1 MVPFAYCYDWGV
13 MDDNTRPVAM
23 EEFAANG
30 AKHLVLTSNL
40 IELISGKPKMYLKL
54 KEEARN
60 AGLDFVDSHMPFNF
74 ETDIALPVAEWRPQM
89 LARMKFNL
97 ELIHDYGVDTCC
109 FHICSRYR
117 KEYTMTQHMDAA
129 RRSLE
134 ELLPLA
140 EELGIVICL
149 ENIFQPCNTVDDVL
163 TLINEFPSPYLG
175 ACFDIGHAHMMEQG
189 MNVPD
194 CIVPS
199 HWEGV
204 APVPWE
210 HDVLDRMLPH
220 IVDCHLHDN
229 RGDVDTHTIPGMGS
243 IDWAPA
249 MAKLRTAP
257 RLKNM
262 QSEVIPV
269 RRNGLPIRAIVEA
282 FDRILG

>member
-13 MDDNTRPVAM
+13 FEEKGRQVAM
-23 EEFAANG
+23 AEFAANG
-30 AKHLVLTSNL
+30 VKHIVLTSTL
-40 IELISGKPKMYLKL
+40 IEMISGNPKLYLKL
-54 KEEARN
+54 QTEARD
-60 AGLDFVDSHMPFNF
+60 AGLTFVDSHMPFNY
-74 ETDIALPVAEWRPQM
+74 ETDIALPVAEYRPQM

-109 FHICSRYR
+109 FHICSHYY
-117 KEYTMTQHMDAA
+117 KEIPMARHMDAA
-129 RRSLE
+129 RSSLE
-134 ELLPLA
+134 ELLPVA

-163 TLINEFPSPYLG
+163 TLIGEFPSPYLG
-175 ACFDIGHAHMMEQG
+175 ACFDIGHAHLMEQG
-189 MNVPD
+189 MHVPN
-194 CIVPS
+194 CIVPT

-204 APVPWE
+204 CPVPWE
-210 HDVLDRMLPH
+210 KNVLDRMLPH

-229 RGDVDTHTIPGMGS
+229 SADLDTHTIPGMGT

-269 RRNGLPIRAIVEA
+269 RRNGIPIRRVVES
-282 FDRILG
+282 FDRLLK

>member
-1 MVPFAYCYDWGV
+1 M
-13 MDDNTRPVAM
+13 
-23 EEFAANG
+23 
-30 AKHLVLTSNL
+30 
-40 IELISGKPKMYLKL
+40 I
-54 KEEARN
+54 
-60 AGLDFVDSHMPFNF
+60 
-74 ETDIALPVAEWRPQM
+74 
-89 LARMKFNL
+89 ARMKFNL

-117 KEYTMTQHMDAA
+117 KEYTMAQHMDAA
-129 RRSLE
+129 CRSLD
-134 ELLPLA
+134 ELVPLA
-140 EELGIVICL
+140 EELGVVICL
-149 ENIFQPCNTVDDVL
+149 ENIFQPCNLVDDVL
-163 TLINEFPSPYLG
+163 YLIDKFPSPCVG
-175 ACFDIGHAHMMEQG
+175 ACYDIGHAYLMEQG
-189 MNVPD
+189 MNVPN

-210 HDVLDRMLPH
+210 HDVLNRMLPH

-269 RRNGLPIRAIVEA
+269 RRNGLPIRAIVES